1 VGELH
6 SGLCYRLDTRKPDDV
21 FDELEQAKACHVI
34 RLGEMPRT
42 AFAGKEAMILIV
54 QAISRKENS
63 PQLISTL
70 NRYLAGLH
78 ILSGG
83 SMLPY
88 DILLT
93 SDVV

>member
-1 VGELH
+1 
-6 SGLCYRLDTRKPDDV
+6 
-21 FDELEQAKACHVI
+21 
-34 RLGEMPRT
+34 
-42 AFAGKEAMILIV
+42 MILIV

-63 PQLISTL
+63 PQLISAL

>member
-1 VGELH
+1 MELRK
-6 SGLCYRLDTRKPDDV
+6 GLMWRLDARKPDDV
-21 FDELEQAKACHVI
+21 IDELEQAKACHVI

>member
-1 VGELH
+1 MELRK
-6 SGLCYRLDTRKPDDV
+6 GLMWRLDARKPDDV

-63 PQLISTL
+63 PQPISTL